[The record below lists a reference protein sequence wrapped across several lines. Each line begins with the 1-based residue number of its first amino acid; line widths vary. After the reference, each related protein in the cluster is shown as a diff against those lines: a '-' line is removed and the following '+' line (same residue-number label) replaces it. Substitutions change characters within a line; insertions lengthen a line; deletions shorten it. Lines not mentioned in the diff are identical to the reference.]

1 MKNKVLKIWV
11 LAIVLL
17 LSLTCFFAC
26 NTNSDNQ
33 NDDSSETEIIYEYRV
48 NDDNKTC
55 TLTGVSGSLPS
66 DIELPRKIDGYTLT
80 KIGDYAFDWCT
91 WLKSIKNS
99 AFFVKYAVLSL
110 ITKSVR
116 IRTHIITNY
125 LYWVIGES

>member
-33 NDDSSETEIIYEYRV
+33 NNDSSESEIIYEYRV

-80 KIGDYAFDWCT
+80 KIAASTAIFAP
-91 WLKSIKNS
+91 L
-99 AFFVKYAVLSL
+99 V
-110 ITKSVR
+110 
-116 IRTHIITNY
+116 
-125 LYWVIGES
+125 